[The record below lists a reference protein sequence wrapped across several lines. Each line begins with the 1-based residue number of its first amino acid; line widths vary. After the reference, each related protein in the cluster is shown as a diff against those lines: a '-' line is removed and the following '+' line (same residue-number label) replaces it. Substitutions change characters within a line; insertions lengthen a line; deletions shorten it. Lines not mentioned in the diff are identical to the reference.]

1 MASRRDRPGPR
12 GLLAPPLLLL
22 LLPPLLLAPWP
33 AAGHGGKYSREKNEP
48 ERPPQREPAA
58 EFRMEKLNQLWDK
71 AQRVSG
77 GPHLPGGV
85 RAPGAAGVASF
96 RPALRS
102 RLGDALRF
110 LSGPLRGGVG
120 GRGGPRG
127 VASPVGRGRGGLGA
141 GVWVERG
148 QPPGG
153 ALQGLPSGLG
163 PPCALVLQSE
173 RSGTGS
179 GSPMSCPGCC
189 PHSVVKAGEAL
200 SLRAPGRSCD
210 APTSSAPPPVASPFP
225 GAPPPSAPGV
235 GGAHLLVCLGAP
247 SLSHRGSAASPP
259 PPTSALRTIGGQRPW
274 PWGTVRE

>member
-141 GVWVERG
+141 GVWVEPRAASG
-148 QPPGG
+148 RRTPGV
-153 ALQGLPSGLG
+153 A
-163 PPCALVLQSE
+163 
-173 RSGTGS
+173 
-179 GSPMSCPGCC
+179 
-189 PHSVVKAGEAL
+189 
-200 SLRAPGRSCD
+200 LRAR
-210 APTSSAPPPVASPFP
+210 AAVRP
-225 GAPPPSAPGV
+225 GAAEPALGDRVGEPHVLPGV
-235 GGAHLLVCLGAP
+235 LSSLGGE
-247 SLSHRGSAASPP
+247 SWRSA
-259 PPTSALRTIGGQRPW
+259 
-274 PWGTVRE
+274 